1 MTNSTHE
8 LLDHLNAE
16 QATALTWLIVC
27 AGARE
32 CKCHVVDKC
41 VTCNSMEQ
49 AAAAFPSIYKTYEN
63 QKRETK

>member
-1 MTNSTHE
+1 MKNETHP
-8 LLDHLNAE
+8 DIDNVTVE
-16 QATALTWLIVC
+16 QATALMWLIVC

-49 AAAAFPSIYKTYEN
+49 AAAAFPNIYNTYEK

>member
-1 MTNSTHE
+1 MRNETHADI
-8 LLDHLNAE
+8 DHLSAE

-41 VTCNSMEQ
+41 ITCVSMEKT
-49 AAAAFPSIYKTYEN
+49 AAAFPNIYKTYELAR
-63 QKRETK
+63 KETK